1 MSPVKEEEQT
11 DHEDAGEETILNDS
25 NVHFEEKVESNQ
37 EEKAEEEVMEE
48 VDQPAE
54 DSWRFSI
61 QLELSNIY
69 YIDMIL

>member
-11 DHEDAGEETILNDS
+11 DHEDAGEETILDDS
-25 NVHFEEKVESNQ
+25 NIHFEEKVESNQ
-37 EEKAEEEVMEE
+37 EEKAESVMEE

>member
-1 MSPVKEEEQT
+1 MKEEEQT

-37 EEKAEEEVMEE
+37 EEKAESVMEE

-54 DSWRFSI
+54 DS
-61 QLELSNIY
+61 
-69 YIDMIL
+69 